1 MQCTHEGSHRASLR
15 GHLVNQGLII
25 TSRLSEMQGADP
37 RVSTVVQELS
47 LGEQQRL
54 GMARLFYHEPMFAI
68 LVSPG
73 FFSIGQRVELERD
86 SLSEFLPPESPTST
100 YAFGLSGREPLGHSH
115 LRKYTQ
121 YCRRSRGLC

>member
-1 MQCTHEGSHRASLR
+1 
-15 GHLVNQGLII
+15 
-25 TSRLSEMQGADP
+25 MQGADP
-37 RVSTVVQELS
+37 CVSTVVQELS

-54 GMARLFYHEPMFAI
+54 GMARLFYHAPMFAI

-121 YCRRSRGLC
+121 YWRRSRRLCCDATSVSSLVAGPRDTAGTCVYDGSAPSL